1 MNPNLVLPVGTRIV
15 TRVEVKTDAARA
27 LRPVGAVAEIVAVP
41 ADALHSYRVR
51 FPDGAEASL
60 RRREFRIWRQY
71 REEAAGGPDPLID
84 HERFAQH
91 VIYRCARASP
101 STSSPAPFSPASPWP
116 YWCARTCTRFTEWR
130 SPGSGDLH
138 PLSWERAG

>member
-27 LRPVGAVAEIVAVP
+27 LRPVGAVAEIIAVP

-60 RRREFRIWRQY
+60 RRRELSIWSEVSRLRRALEDAGASSTLAEEPTA
-71 REEAAGGPDPLID
+71 REAL
-84 HERFAQH
+84 H
-91 VIYRCARASP
+91 
-101 STSSPAPFSPASPWP
+101 
-116 YWCARTCTRFTEWR
+116 
-130 SPGSGDLH
+130 DL
-138 PLSWERAG
+138 LLRLRLRG

>member
-27 LRPVGAVAEIVAVP
+27 LRPVGAVAEIVAIP

-51 FPDGAEASL
+51 FPDGAEASV
-60 RRREFRIWRQY
+60 RRREFSIWSQY

-84 HERFAQH
+84 HELFAH
-91 VIYRCARASP
+91 VIYRCVIGSRAYGLDGPASDTRSSP
-101 STSSPAPFSPASPWP
+101 IRPTTATSSGSSRSSNRISASGG
-116 YWCARTCTRFTEWR
+116 R
-130 SPGSGDLH
+130 SAGST
-138 PLSWERAG
+138 